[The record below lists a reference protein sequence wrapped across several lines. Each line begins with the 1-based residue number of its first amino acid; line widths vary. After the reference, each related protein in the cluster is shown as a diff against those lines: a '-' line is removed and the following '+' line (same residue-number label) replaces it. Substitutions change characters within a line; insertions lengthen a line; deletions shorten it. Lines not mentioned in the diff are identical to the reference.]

1 MAQLVSKLK
10 ARGVTLAVETQG
22 SRWQE
27 WLKDID
33 QVTLSPK
40 PPSSKM
46 EVNMETLDFIVSQLD
61 LIKLTFKVPVFD
73 DADLAFAKM
82 IQERYQPDVMFLS
95 AVILNRKQKVI
106 LSTSIRSPQRAL
118 GRQ

>member
-1 MAQLVSKLK
+1 M
-10 ARGVTLAVETQG
+10 AVETQG

-40 PPSSKM
+40 PSSKM

-61 LIKLTFKVPVFD
+61 PDKVTFKVPV
-73 DADLAFAKM
+73 LTMM
-82 IQERYQPDVMFLS
+82 I
-95 AVILNRKQKVI
+95 
-106 LSTSIRSPQRAL
+106 
-118 GRQ
+118 